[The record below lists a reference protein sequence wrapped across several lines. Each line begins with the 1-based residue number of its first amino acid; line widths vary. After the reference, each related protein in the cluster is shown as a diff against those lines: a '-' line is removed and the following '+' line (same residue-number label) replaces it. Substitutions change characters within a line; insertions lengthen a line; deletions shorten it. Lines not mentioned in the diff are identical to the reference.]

1 MPARKRARQEV
12 EEAHDHIQIAAGPAE
27 PTTQLKLRN
36 TWEFANLTQYMF
48 FFGKAVKVDDDLDI
62 D

>member
-12 EEAHDHIQIAAGPAE
+12 DEEHDHIHLTAGPVE

-36 TWEFANLTQYMF
+36 MWEFANLRQYMF
-48 FFGKAVKVDDDLDI
+48 FFGKAVKVDDDLDVE
-62 D
+62 